1 MFGLKKNVKSVLELQ
16 NQSLSNL
23 LKDFPDLQLLD
34 EVEIINEDDIIDRS
48 ERANSMVNVRYFEYR
63 RTKASGGNWGD
74 MFSDSDLIDIQLQE
88 KLSE

>member
-1 MFGLKKNVKSVLELQ
+1 MKLSTLFGLKKNVKSVLELQ

-48 ERANSMVNVRYFEYR
+48 ERANSTINVRYFEYKR
-63 RTKASGGNWGD
+63 SKASGGNWLD
-74 MFSDSDLIDIQLQE
+74 MF
-88 KLSE
+88 